1 MIWIGVD
8 AHKRLHQAAALGP
21 SGVVAQRTIANT
33 TAGWATLRA
42 WAQQWPERLW
52 AVEGSG
58 ALGRGLAQFLAE
70 RGERVHEVSPKW
82 TARRRRTLR
91 RAGKSDRL
99 DAQAVA
105 RLLREE
111 ADTLPRVLPEEEAA
125 ASVQLWSRLRA
136 DVVADMTRVRNRL
149 HALLLLC
156 APEYRRRVPGLTT
169 AAGIRACQ
177 QYTAPGEGPLAR
189 EREQA
194 VRRVADQLALLHA
207 QERELRDTLERAA
220 EARFA
225 PLIAVVGVGPLLAA
239 TLVAELG
246 VPRPGLGEAQ
256 LAALAGVAPL
266 EASSAGAV
274 RHRLSRQG
282 NRRLNS
288 LLHRIALVQARVH
301 PPAQAYLARRQR
313 EGRTAREARRALKRH
328 LVRSIWRQWQACWGP
343 PHLPSSAAS

>member
-8 AHKRLHQAAALGP
+8 AHKRLHQAAALGA

-33 TAGWATLRA
+33 TAGWATLYD
-42 WAQQWPERLW
+42 WAQQWPDRIW

-70 RGERVHEVSPKW
+70 RGERVHEVSPTW
-82 TARRRRTLR
+82 TAQRRRTLR
-91 RAGKSDRL
+91 QAGKSDWL

-105 RLLREE
+105 KLLREE
-111 ADTLPRVLPEEEAA
+111 AETLPRVLAEEETT
-125 ASVQLWSRLRA
+125 ASIQLWSRLRA
-136 DVVADMTRVRNRL
+136 DMVADMTRVRNRL

-156 APEYRRRVPGLTT
+156 DPEYRSQVPGLTT
-169 AAGIRACQ
+169 PAGIRECQ
-177 QYTAPGEGPLAR
+177 QYTAPGDGALAR

-207 QERELRDTLERAA
+207 QERELRDKLERAA
-220 EARFA
+220 EARFS
-225 PLIAVVGVGPLLAA
+225 PLIAVVGVGPLIAA

-246 VPRPGLGEAQ
+246 APQPGLGEAQ
-256 LAALAGVAPL
+256 LATLAGVAPL

-313 EGRTAREARRALKRH
+313 EGRSAREARRALKRH
-328 LVRSIWRQWQACWGP
+328 LVRSVWRQWQACWGS
-343 PHLPSSAAS
+343 PHRPSSAAS